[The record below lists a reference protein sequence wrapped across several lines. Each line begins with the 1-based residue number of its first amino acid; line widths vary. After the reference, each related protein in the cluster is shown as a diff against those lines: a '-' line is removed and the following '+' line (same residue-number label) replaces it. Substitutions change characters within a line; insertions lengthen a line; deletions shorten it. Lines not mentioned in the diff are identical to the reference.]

1 MSFNI
6 KNFKS
11 NIVADGYLK
20 NNYFEVWVQPPSFMQ
35 NSTISNVSGERG
47 VNTSFSDM
55 LRYRIEQVRVPGIS
69 LTSND
74 MRVYG
79 IGPTQKMPYAAQI
92 MDTTFSVLVDRR
104 TDIWDFW
111 YNWVNRIF
119 NVNGADASG
128 NRQPTYTTSYKEDYA
143 TTMVIVIYDNTGKVV
158 RKINLLEAFPSA
170 LDDIPLAWNDTQ
182 GLIRLG
188 VAITFTSYTTE
199 EGEQRN
205 NNTNSSVQIT
215 F

>member
-1 MSFNI
+1 M
-6 KNFKS
+6 
-11 NIVADGYLK
+11 
-20 NNYFEVWVQPPSFMQ
+20 
-35 NSTISNVSGERG
+35 VSGRHKKCP
-47 VNTSFSDM
+47 TP
-55 LRYRIEQVRVPGIS
+55 LRLR
-69 LTSND
+69 
-74 MRVYG
+74 
-79 IGPTQKMPYAAQI
+79 TQP
-92 MDTTFSVLVDRR
+92 FSVLVDRR

-128 NRQPTYTTSYKEDYA
+128 NRQPTYTTSYKEDYT